1 MINNEKTY
9 LLDTENHKIRGM
21 TSGIDAVRQAVYLI
35 LNCERYVYPVYSWNY
50 GAELS
55 ELIGREASYLWPEL
69 KRRITEA
76 LTCDDRIIAVEDFD
90 FEAKKD
96 NLTVT
101 FTVKTV
107 FGDIREKKEVEI
119 NV

>member
-1 MINNEKTY
+1 MTETKTY
-9 LLDTENHKIRGM
+9 LIDIENRKIKGF
-21 TSGIDAVRQAVYLI
+21 TDGIDAIRQAVYLI

-50 GAELS
+50 GAEFS
-55 ELIGREASYLWPEL
+55 ELIGREVSYLWPEI

-76 LTCDDRIIAVEDFD
+76 LMCDDRITAVENFSFD
-90 FEAKKD
+90 ADKGKVMV
-96 NLTVT
+96 N

-107 FGDIREKKEVEI
+107 FGDIEEKKEVII

>member
-1 MINNEKTY
+1 MVTETRTY
-9 LLDTENHKIRGM
+9 LLDTKKIKGF
-21 TSGIDAVRQAVYLI
+21 TDGIDAMRQAVYLI
-35 LNCERYVYPVYSWNY
+35 LSCERYVYPVYSWNY

-55 ELIGREASYLWPEL
+55 ELIGREVSYLWPEI

-76 LTCDDRIIAVEDFD
+76 LRCDDRSRAVEDFSFD
-90 FEAKKD
+90 AYREKVM
-96 NLTVT
+96 VT